1 MKLVQLWAATIGI
14 SGLGADGNSPEAP
27 ADGSSKPFRIV
38 VAGILAGDS
47 AHVLGM
53 PRTVPAPTSPF
64 LTATGTDGLA
74 GTISDP
80 RSVRVL
86 AR

>member
-1 MKLVQLWAATIGI
+1 MWAAAIDI
-14 SGLGADGNSPEAP
+14 SGLGVDENSPEAP
-27 ADGSSKPFRIV
+27 ADSSSKSFRIV
-38 VAGILAGDS
+38 VAGILASGS
-47 AHVLGM
+47 AHVRGM

-64 LTATGTDGLA
+64 LTSTGTDGLA